1 MKSSKAIYFLITG
14 ATIAAIALF
23 VVFYETETLD
33 DKEVVVPLVN
43 KVVDAKPIEV
53 KPTKEETAKTI
64 KLEVVRV
71 RPDGSLVIAG
81 KGLPNSKIEVIS
93 NSEVIAVTNS
103 DKVGDFVAVPKK
115 QLNSGEYFLSFRQIT
130 EDKKVVIANKSV
142 AINVTGKKDDLPIVA
157 IVDGQGKLGA
167 KVIQAPGLGKKEETN
182 KDDKKSAKNLAKE
195 PQIKILAITHDTK
208 SGQLVLSGIANNG
221 VQVNAG
227 FTGNETSSTKIINDE
242 WTLSIPGK
250 LIAGKQ
256 KVFAVL
262 LGKNGK
268 VLSEN
273 SIIISGKSIEN
284 ANGKMLITLPFV
296 WNEHEQPFDYARYTS
311 FAIKDILTKNGFEI
325 LESYKSSNFIETI
338 FQKISVYLYQVIFPK
353 NSILRQILILLI
365 IAPLNFIGISLGK
378 ILPDDKSF
386 YLNNII
392 LCKKK

>member
-1 MKSSKAIYFLITG
+1 MKSSKAIYFLIAG
-14 ATIAAIALF
+14 AIIAAIALF
-23 VVFYETETLD
+23 VVFYETETVD

-53 KPTKEETAKTI
+53 KPTKEETAETI

-81 KGLPNSKIEVIS
+81 KGLPNSTIEVIS

-103 DKVGDFVAVPKK
+103 DKVGDFVAVPQK
-115 QLNSGEYFLSFRQIT
+115 QLNSGEYFLSFRQT
-130 EDKKVVIANKSV
+130 TGDNKVVIANKSV

-182 KDDKKSAKNLAKE
+182 RDNKKSAKNLAKE
-195 PQIKILAITHDTK
+195 PKIKILAITHDSK
-208 SGQLVLSGIANNG
+208 SGQLVLSGIAYNG

-227 FTGNETSSTKIINDE
+227 FTGKETSSTKIINDE

-273 SIIISGKSIEN
+273 SIVINGKSIEN
-284 ANGKMLITLPFV
+284 ANGKT
-296 WNEHEQPFDYARYTS
+296 
-311 FAIKDILTKNGFEI
+311 
-325 LESYKSSNFIETI
+325 
-338 FQKISVYLYQVIFPK
+338 
-353 NSILRQILILLI
+353 LI
-365 IAPLNFIGISLGK
+365 IVQKGDALWNIAYQRLGLGNRYIDIVELNKDKIKNPDLIYPKQLFIIPNK
-378 ILPDDKSF
+378 
-386 YLNNII
+386 N
-392 LCKKK
+392 